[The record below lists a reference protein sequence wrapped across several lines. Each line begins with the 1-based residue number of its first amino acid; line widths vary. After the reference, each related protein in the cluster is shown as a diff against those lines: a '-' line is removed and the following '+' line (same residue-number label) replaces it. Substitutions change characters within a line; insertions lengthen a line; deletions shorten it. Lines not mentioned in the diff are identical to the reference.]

1 MSSLYFL
8 YGKSKVGGNMI
19 FTLLSV
25 FAMKFADCSLST
37 LKTVFLVKNKFFISS
52 IMNSLAAALF
62 IFVADAMANA
72 PSDQKM
78 AIAAVVFLANLTGG
92 YIPPKF
98 VERIEKDKLFVYLI
112 TASNLESGKEL
123 ADDLRAHNIPVCT
136 NVSYNTDMEKSLN
149 IKAFAQSKE
158 QSRIITKRLTE
169 DVKWHIMEAI

>member
-1 MSSLYFL
+1 MF
-8 YGKSKVGGNMI
+8 

-25 FAMKFADCSLST
+25 FFMKFADCSLST

-72 PSDQKM
+72 PSEQKI

-98 VERIEKDKLFVYLI
+98 VDKIEKDKLFVYLI
-112 TASNLESGKEL
+112 TAPDLESGKEL

-136 NVSYNTDMEKSLN
+136 NVSYNTEMEKSLN

-158 QSRIITKRLTE
+158 QSRIITRHLT
-169 DVKWHIMEAI
+169 DDYKWHIMEAI

>member
-1 MSSLYFL
+1 MF
-8 YGKSKVGGNMI
+8 

-25 FAMKFADCSLST
+25 FLMKFADCSLST

-52 IMNSLAAALF
+52 VMNSLAAALF

-72 PSDQKM
+72 PSEQKI

-98 VERIEKDKLFVYLI
+98 VDKIEKDKLFVYLI
-112 TASNLESGKEL
+112 TAPDLEAGKEL

-136 NVSYNTDMEKSLN
+136 NVSYNTEMEKSLN

-158 QSRIITKRLTE
+158 QSRIITRHLT
-169 DVKWHIMEAI
+169 DDRYKWHIMEAI